1 MEKYPINWGPSPF
14 FWVRPHFF
22 GAIFFTC
29 TATISRKIRGL
40 VIRFCGWRSC
50 ACIVFNSIAPTMPNW
65 LLPEYIADVLP
76 SEARKIEEL
85 RRLML
90 DNFRLYGYELVMPP
104 MLEYVESLLTGAGA
118 DTDLRTFKLVD
129 QISGRMLGLRA
140 DMTTQ
145 VARID
150 AHLLNRATVT
160 RLCYA
165 GSVLHTRP
173 SGLHSTREPFQIGAE
188 IYGHAG
194 LEADAEIQEL
204 ALGSL
209 ALAGFSDV
217 RLDLT
222 HVGVLRAILAQDPAA
237 TKDYEAIV
245 TLLRGKDV
253 PGLQQQ
259 TAKYNETTRAA
270 LLALPNLY
278 GDVEVLK
285 RAREVLPAL
294 PGITHALAELAALAA
309 SAIGRA
315 DVAIDLADLRGYQY
329 ESGAM
334 FALYVPGLPNAVARG
349 GRYDHVGEAF
359 GRARP
364 ATGFSLDLRELARLL
379 PTAERKHSIRAPWGN
394 APELKEKIAELRKSG
409 EVVIQSLPGHN
420 DEQDEFECDR
430 ALVLDESGSNWILKN
445 LG

>member
-1 MEKYPINWGPSPF
+1 
-14 FWVRPHFF
+14 
-22 GAIFFTC
+22 
-29 TATISRKIRGL
+29 
-40 VIRFCGWRSC
+40 
-50 ACIVFNSIAPTMPNW
+50 MPNW
-65 LLPEYIADVLP
+65 LLPENIADVLP

-104 MLEYVESLLTGAGA
+104 LLEYLDSLLAGAGE
-118 DTDLRTFKLVD
+118 DTDLKTFKVIDPL
-129 QISGRMLGLRA
+129 SGRLLGLRA

-150 AHLLNRATVT
+150 AHLLNRDSIT

-173 SGLHSTREPFQIGAE
+173 SGLHATREPMQIGAE

-209 ALAGFSDV
+209 ALAGFTNV
-217 RLDLT
+217 RLDLA
-222 HVGVLRAILAQDPAA
+222 HVGVLRALLDDDPAA
-237 TKDYEAIV
+237 KRDENQLYS
-245 TLLRGKDV
+245 LLRAKDA
-253 PGLQQQ
+253 PGLDAISQNYYPQ
-259 TAKYNETTRAA
+259 TRKA
-270 LLALPNLY
+270 LLALPRLY
-278 GDVEVLK
+278 GNIDVLAE
-285 RAREVLPAL
+285 ARDAL
-294 PGITHALAELAALAA
+294 PPLPGVQRALAELAALAA
-309 SAIGRA
+309 GALGRA
-315 DVAIDLADLRGYQY
+315 EIAIDLADLRGYQY

-334 FALYVPGLPNAVARG
+334 FALYVTGLPNAVARG

-379 PTAERKHSIRAPWGN
+379 PMAERKHSIRAPWGN
-394 APELKEKIAELRKSG
+394 APELKEKIADLRKAG
-409 EVVIQSLPGHN
+409 EVVIQSMPGHDN
-420 DEQDEFECDR
+420 VQDEFECDR
-430 ALVLDESGSNWILKN
+430 VLVLESGNWILKN

>member
-1 MEKYPINWGPSPF
+1 
-14 FWVRPHFF
+14 
-22 GAIFFTC
+22 
-29 TATISRKIRGL
+29 
-40 VIRFCGWRSC
+40 
-50 ACIVFNSIAPTMPNW
+50 MPNW
-65 LLPEYIADVLP
+65 LLPENIADVLP

-104 MLEYVESLLTGAGA
+104 LLEYLESLLTGAGK

-129 QISGRMLGLRA
+129 QLSGRMLGLRA
-140 DMTTQ
+140 DMTIQ

-150 AHLLNRATVT
+150 AHLLNRASVT

-173 SGLHSTREPFQIGAE
+173 SGLHATREPLQIGAE

-204 ALGSL
+204 ALASL
-209 ALAGFSDV
+209 ALAGFDAV
-217 RLDLT
+217 RLDLS
-222 HVGVLRAILAQDPAA
+222 HVGVLRAILAEDGAA
-237 TKDYEAIV
+237 ARDEAALYA
-245 TLLRGKDV
+245 LLRAKDT
-253 PGLQQQ
+253 PGLREL
-259 TAKYNETTRAA
+259 TAHYQPATREA
-270 LLALPNLY
+270 LLALPGLY
-278 GDVEVLK
+278 GDIEVLA
-285 RAREVLPAL
+285 RARAVLPPL
-294 PGITHALAELAALAA
+294 PGIGKALAELAALAG
-309 SAIGRA
+309 SALGRA
-315 DVAIDLADLRGYQY
+315 EVAIDLADLRGYQY

-334 FALYVPGLPNAVARG
+334 FALYVPGLPNTVARG

-394 APELKEKIAELRKSG
+394 APELKEKIAALRKDG
-409 EVVIQSLPGHN
+409 EVVIQSMPGHSN
-420 DEQDEFECDR
+420 EQDEFECDR
-430 ALVLDESGSNWILKN
+430 ALVLDDSGSSWILKN

>member
-1 MEKYPINWGPSPF
+1 
-14 FWVRPHFF
+14 
-22 GAIFFTC
+22 
-29 TATISRKIRGL
+29 
-40 VIRFCGWRSC
+40 
-50 ACIVFNSIAPTMPNW
+50 MPNW
-65 LLPEYIADVLP
+65 LLPENIADVLP
-76 SEARKIEEL
+76 SEARKIEDL
-85 RRLML
+85 RRQML
-90 DNFRLYGYELVMPP
+90 DTFRLYGYELVMPP
-104 MLEYVESLLTGAGA
+104 MLEYVESLLAGAGQ

-129 QISGRMLGLRA
+129 QLSGRLLGLRA

-150 AHLLNRATVT
+150 AHLLNRESVT

-173 SGLHSTREPFQIGAE
+173 SGLHATREPIQIGAE

-204 ALGSL
+204 ALASV
-209 ALAGFSDV
+209 ALAGFLDV
-217 RLDLT
+217 RLDLA
-222 HVGVLRAILAQDPAA
+222 HVGVLRAVLAQDPSAGR
-237 TKDYEAIV
+237 DEAQI
-245 TLLRGKDV
+245 TALLRAKDV
-253 PGLQQQ
+253 PGLD
-259 TAKYNETTRAA
+259 ELTRHYLPATRGA
-270 LLALPNLY
+270 LLALPSLY
-278 GDVEVLK
+278 GDVEVLA
-285 RAREVLPAL
+285 RAKEVLPPL
-294 PGITHALAELAALAA
+294 PGITRALAELAALAA
-309 SAIGRA
+309 GAIGRA

-379 PTAERKHSIRAPWGN
+379 PTAERKHSVRAPWGN
-394 APELKEKIAELRKSG
+394 APELREKIADLRKAG
-409 EVVIQSLPGHN
+409 EVVIQSMPGHDN
-420 DEQDEFECDR
+420 EQDEFECDR
-430 ALVLDESGSNWILKN
+430 VLVLEDRNWILKN

>member
-1 MEKYPINWGPSPF
+1 M
-14 FWVRPHFF
+14 
-22 GAIFFTC
+22 
-29 TATISRKIRGL
+29 L
-40 VIRFCGWRSC
+40 
-50 ACIVFNSIAPTMPNW
+50 NW
-65 LLPEYIADVLP
+65 LLPENIADVLP

-104 MLEYVESLLTGAGA
+104 LLEYLESLLTGAGT
-118 DTDLRTFKLVD
+118 DIDLRTFKLVD
-129 QISGRMLGLRA
+129 PISGRLLGLRP

-150 AHLLNRATVT
+150 AHLLNRASVT

-165 GSVLHTRP
+165 GNVLHTHP
-173 SGLHSTREPFQIGAE
+173 SGLHATREPLQIGAE

-204 ALGSL
+204 ALSTL
-209 ALAGFSDV
+209 ALAGFPQV

-222 HVGVLRAILAQDPAA
+222 HVGVLRAIIEQDAAAAKDEAALYLA
-237 TKDYEAIV
+237 
-245 TLLRGKDV
+245 LRAKDV
-253 PGLQQQ
+253 SDLKALTANYAPQ
-259 TAKYNETTRAA
+259 TRDA
-270 LLALPNLY
+270 LLALTNLY
-278 GDVEVLK
+278 GDIDVLSK
-285 RAREVLPAL
+285 AREVLPDL
-294 PGITHALAELAALAA
+294 PGIAKALAELAALAA

-315 DVAIDLADLRGYQY
+315 EVAIDLADLRGYQY

-409 EVVIQSLPGHN
+409 EVVIQSMPGHSN
-420 DEQDEFECDR
+420 ELDEFECDR
-430 ALVLDESGSNWILKN
+430 ALVLDDNSSQWILKN

>member
-1 MEKYPINWGPSPF
+1 
-14 FWVRPHFF
+14 
-22 GAIFFTC
+22 
-29 TATISRKIRGL
+29 
-40 VIRFCGWRSC
+40 
-50 ACIVFNSIAPTMPNW
+50 
-65 LLPEYIADVLP
+65 
-76 SEARKIEEL
+76 
-85 RRLML
+85 
-90 DNFRLYGYELVMPP
+90 
-104 MLEYVESLLTGAGA
+104 
-118 DTDLRTFKLVD
+118 
-129 QISGRMLGLRA
+129 
-140 DMTTQ
+140 
-145 VARID
+145 VARFD
-150 AHLLNRATVT
+150 AHLLNRSSVT

-173 SGLHSTREPFQIGAE
+173 SGLHATREPLQIGAE
-188 IYGHAG
+188 MYGHAG

-204 ALGSL
+204 ALASL
-209 ALAGFSDV
+209 ALAGFTEV

-222 HVGVLRAILAQDPAA
+222 HVGVLRAIIDGDAA
-237 TKDYEAIV
+237 AMKDEAKLYL
-245 TLLRGKDV
+245 LLRAKDV
-253 PGLQQQ
+253 PGLQEL
-259 TAKYNETTRAA
+259 TINYSPAARDA

-278 GDVEVLK
+278 GGIDVLK
-285 RAREVLPAL
+285 KARETLPDLPA
-294 PGITHALAELAALAA
+294 ISKALAELAALAA

-315 DVAIDLADLRGYQY
+315 EVAIDLADLRGYQY

-409 EVVIQSLPGHN
+409 EVVIQSMPGH
-420 DEQDEFECDR
+420 DSELDEFECDR
-430 ALVLDESGSNWILKN
+430 ALVLDDNGSNWILKN

>member
-1 MEKYPINWGPSPF
+1 MS
-14 FWVRPHFF
+14 
-22 GAIFFTC
+22 T
-29 TATISRKIRGL
+29 
-40 VIRFCGWRSC
+40 
-50 ACIVFNSIAPTMPNW
+50 NW
-65 LLPEYIADVLP
+65 LLPENIADVLP
-76 SEARKIEEL
+76 SEARKIEDL
-85 RRLML
+85 RRRML

-104 MLEYVESLLTGAGA
+104 MLEYVDSLLNGAGA

-150 AHLLNRATVT
+150 AHLLNRESVT

-173 SGLHSTREPFQIGAE
+173 SGLHATREPLQIGAE

-204 ALGSL
+204 ALASL
-209 ALAGFSDV
+209 AMAGFDDV
-217 RLDLT
+217 RLDLS
-222 HVGVLRAILAQDPAA
+222 HVGVLRAILNEDPAA
-237 TKDYEAIV
+237 QGDEQALFAFLRAKDTPALTALTASYKAV
-245 TLLRGKDV
+245 TRD
-253 PGLQQQ
+253 
-259 TAKYNETTRAA
+259 A
-270 LLALPNLY
+270 LLALPHLY
-278 GDVEVLK
+278 GDVEVLTEAK
-285 RAREVLPAL
+285 NVLPAI
-294 PGITHALAELAALAA
+294 PGVTKALAELAALAA
-309 SAIGRA
+309 SALGRA
-315 DVAIDLADLRGYQY
+315 EVAIDLADLRGYQY

-334 FALYVPGLPNAVARG
+334 FGLYVPGLPNAVARG

-379 PTAERKHSIRAPWGN
+379 PGAERKHAIRAPWGN
-394 APELKEKIAELRKSG
+394 APELRERIAALRL
-409 EVVIQSLPGHN
+409 EDEIVIQTLPGHEN
-420 DEQDEFECDR
+420 DQDEFECDR
-430 ALVLDESGSNWILKN
+430 ALVFEAGNWILKN

>member
-1 MEKYPINWGPSPF
+1 
-14 FWVRPHFF
+14 
-22 GAIFFTC
+22 
-29 TATISRKIRGL
+29 
-40 VIRFCGWRSC
+40 
-50 ACIVFNSIAPTMPNW
+50 MPNW
-65 LLPEYIADVLP
+65 LLPENIADVLP
-76 SEARKIEEL
+76 SEARKIEDL
-85 RRLML
+85 RRTML
-90 DNFRLYGYELVMPP
+90 DTFRLYGYELVMPP
-104 MLEYVESLLTGAGA
+104 MLEYVESLLAGAGQ
-118 DTDLRTFKLVD
+118 DTDLRTFKLID
-129 QISGRMLGLRA
+129 QLSGRLLGLRA

-150 AHLLNRATVT
+150 AHLLNRNSVT

-173 SGLHSTREPFQIGAE
+173 SGLHATREPIQIGAE

-204 ALGSL
+204 ALASV
-209 ALAGFSDV
+209 ALAGFTEV
-217 RLDLT
+217 RLDMA
-222 HVGVLRAILAQDPAA
+222 HVGVLRALLAEDAA
-237 TKDYEAIV
+237 AKKDEAAI
-245 TLLRGKDV
+245 TALLRAKDV
-253 PGLQQQ
+253 PGL
-259 TAKYNETTRAA
+259 AELTRDYAPVTRDA

-278 GDVEVLK
+278 GDVEVLA
-285 RAREVLPAL
+285 RAKDILPAL
-294 PGITHALAELAALAA
+294 PGITRALAELAALAA
-309 SAIGRA
+309 GAIGRA
-315 DVAIDLADLRGYQY
+315 EVAIDLADLRGYQY

-394 APELKEKIAELRKSG
+394 APELREKIADLRKAG
-409 EVVIQSLPGHN
+409 EVVIQSMPGHDN
-420 DEQDEFECDR
+420 VQDEFECDR
-430 ALVLDESGSNWILKN
+430 VLVLEDGNWILKN